1 MGIHLRQLRV
11 HGFRGLDNLEIDFDS
26 TTVLVGTNNAGKTT
40 LLKSLQLALSNML
53 QITDEDFHFSDDLIR
68 NKIVVDI
75 LFISVDDDGKRT
87 SEFEDK
93 WATVFTVD
101 RIGIDADGNQFL
113 AFRTIVEENLIRKTY
128 KKKQYL
134 IDEWGDFHNETE
146 GHWYSKE
153 YNSELSFY
161 FDEIPFFYLDANRDI
176 LDDLKNK
183 TSFLGKILSSI
194 NYNQEDREII
204 ESLIQELN
212 KESIERSDVLISL
225 QATLEELD
233 TAMDNPQNT
242 VDITPFTKKIRD
254 LNKGVKINYSQF
266 SMEYHGMGTRSWSS
280 LLILKAFI
288 LQNQK
293 LADDSQVAYFPILAI
308 EEPESHLHPNA
319 QKKLYT
325 QINNIVGQ
333 KLVATHSSYIAG
345 SAKLKEIRSVI
356 KGENSTTI
364 CKIFESDLTSEEIRK
379 IHRQVINT
387 RGELY
392 FAKVIILCEGETEE
406 QALPILIKKHLGQ
419 STIELGID
427 IVGINGG
434 GNYFPFMYFAEKL
447 NIKWLIL
454 SDGESGIIKK
464 LKKDFKKLT
473 SLDRPLVEIVLP
485 QNIVHFDNEE
495 DFEMHL
501 IANGFIEEI
510 EKCLRSILN
519 ITDLQEYIAN
529 KNGTSKGRIK
539 TDKICCTCNQ
549 NIFQEQLRNYNG
561 EDGYLRALNDLLS
574 QNKTQYSVVLSE
586 LIYDS
591 DKPLPPKMVELFEKV
606 GSILNPTNI

>member
-1 MGIHLRQLRV
+1 
-11 HGFRGLDNLEIDFDS
+11 
-26 TTVLVGTNNAGKTT
+26 
-40 LLKSLQLALSNML
+40 
-53 QITDEDFHFSDDLIR
+53 
-68 NKIVVDI
+68 
-75 LFISVDDDGKRT
+75 
-87 SEFEDK
+87 
-93 WATVFTVD
+93 
-101 RIGIDADGNQFL
+101 
-113 AFRTIVEENLIRKTY
+113 
-128 KKKQYL
+128 
-134 IDEWGDFHNETE
+134 
-146 GHWYSKE
+146 
-153 YNSELSFY
+153 
-161 FDEIPFFYLDANRDI
+161 
-176 LDDLKNK
+176 
-183 TSFLGKILSSI
+183 
-194 NYNQEDREII
+194 
-204 ESLIQELN
+204 
-212 KESIERSDVLISL
+212 
-225 QATLEELD
+225 
-233 TAMDNPQNT
+233 
-242 VDITPFTKKIRD
+242 
-254 LNKGVKINYSQF
+254 
-266 SMEYHGMGTRSWSS
+266 MEYHGMGTRSWSS